1 MNIDFEPNRVF
12 SAIDS
17 DNDGQI
23 DSKEILQFLKKH
35 FVKLSSA
42 DAELIVKEF
51 DADCDGYLN
60 FDEFCKIFLPSTN
73 SALRDICH
81 YRSQS
86 FGYNESKPLKE
97 QTGQEIAEHLENE
110 VRFLKKRNEIKKTLL
125 KRPDFI
131 KANAFSQ
138 ISLG

>member
-1 MNIDFEPNRVF
+1 VT
-12 SAIDS
+12 
-17 DNDGQI
+17 
-23 DSKEILQFLKKH
+23 
-35 FVKLSSA
+35 
-42 DAELIVKEF
+42 EF
-51 DADCDGYLN
+51 DADQDGYLN

-81 YRSQS
+81 YRSTAY
-86 FGYNESKPLKE
+86 GYDAEKPLKE
-97 QTGQEIAEHLENE
+97 QTEQIIAEHLENE
-110 VRFLKKRNEIKKTLL
+110 VRFLRKRNEIKKTLL